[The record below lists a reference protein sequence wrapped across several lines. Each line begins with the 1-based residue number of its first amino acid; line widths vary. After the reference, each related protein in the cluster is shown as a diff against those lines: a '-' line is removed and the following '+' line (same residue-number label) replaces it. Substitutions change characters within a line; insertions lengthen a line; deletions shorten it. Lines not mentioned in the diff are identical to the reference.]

1 MFSDYFL
8 LAFKNLRKRGLR
20 SWLTI
25 LGIFIGIAAVVSLI
39 SLGAGLKT
47 AIMGQFGSLSVDK
60 LTIQN
65 KGTGFGPP
73 GSTVVKKLNDHDV
86 KIIEEINGVEV
97 VIKRFLRVAN
107 FEYND
112 ASTFSYLV
120 SLPSD
125 KKKLLICYES
135 LGFEIKEGHLLDTGE
150 IGRILIGRKIAEG
163 NQFSKELKVGK
174 KLKINGQEFEIAGI
188 LEKTTNAQLDNVVFM
203 FEKDMED
210 LLSIENEY
218 DLLIVQVE
226 DKDRIN
232 EVAEEIERKLRED
245 RNEKIGKES
254 FSVETP
260 LQAFSAVNTILNVI
274 NAIIIGIA
282 AISLLV
288 GAIGIANTM
297 YTSVLER
304 TREIGVMKAIGAKNS
319 EIMWLFLIE
328 SGLLGLVGGIVGAMI
343 GLGAAIGIS
352 NIANY
357 ALGSDLFIISISYP
371 LLFGSIMFSF
381 VVGIISGVLPAL
393 QASKLNV
400 VDALRY

>member
-97 VIKRFLRVAN
+97 VIKRLLRVAN

-288 GAIGIANTM
+288 GAIGIANF
-297 YTSVLER
+297 R
-304 TREIGVMKAIGAKNS
+304 KNKRDWGY
-319 EIMWLFLIE
+319 EGYWCKEFR
-328 SGLLGLVGGIVGAMI
+328 
-343 GLGAAIGIS
+343 
-352 NIANY
+352 Y
-357 ALGSDLFIISISYP
+357 Y
-371 LLFGSIMFSF
+371 
-381 VVGIISGVLPAL
+381 VVVF
-393 QASKLNV
+393 N
-400 VDALRY
+400 